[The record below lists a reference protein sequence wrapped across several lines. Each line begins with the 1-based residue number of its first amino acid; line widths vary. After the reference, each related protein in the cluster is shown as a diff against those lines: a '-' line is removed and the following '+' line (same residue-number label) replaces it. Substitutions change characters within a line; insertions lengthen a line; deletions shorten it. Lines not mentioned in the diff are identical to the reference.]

1 MCEIARRIESEC
13 RLKNL
18 TRSVG
23 DGPRGGSEGHGLL
36 AGAFCFLRPQDFSGF
51 RCHPSRR
58 AVRVPPDRRRTE
70 NQIPGQRVAG
80 DQDRPERPS
89 ITYVRRC
96 GSVFPGAHM
105 LSFTGLETASMAW
118 PPAGGSTTCRPVPR
132 ERCGTRDRRQ
142 ALEEHVGASA
152 GTASHASVDAISPV
166 KAQAGNGVF
175 TSAPSPAGVTQRKCQ
190 SAHAPLQPALLRIR
204 RGERPVRAG
213 RALPPTRRNTGVT
226 TVT

>member
-105 LSFTGLETASMAW
+105 LSFTGLETASMAL
-118 PPAGGSTTCRPVPR
+118 PPEGGSTTCRPVPR
-132 ERCGTRDRRQ
+132 ERCGTRDRRP

-152 GTASHASVDAISPV
+152 GHCFACIGGRHITGESTGRKRRFHKRSFPSGCHTEEMPV
-166 KAQAGNGVF
+166 GPCPPSTGVAENPSRGK
-175 TSAPSPAGVTQRKCQ
+175 TCSRWSSPA
-190 SAHAPLQPALLRIR
+190 AHPA
-204 RGERPVRAG
+204 
-213 RALPPTRRNTGVT
+213 
-226 TVT
+226 